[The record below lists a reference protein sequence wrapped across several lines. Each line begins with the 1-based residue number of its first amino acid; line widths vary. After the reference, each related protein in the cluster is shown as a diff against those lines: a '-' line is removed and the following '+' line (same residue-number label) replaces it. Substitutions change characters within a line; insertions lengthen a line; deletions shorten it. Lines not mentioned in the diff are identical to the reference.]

1 MENVMASKEVIDFIM
16 FGYILSK
23 VRAMLMYPVKDLPW
37 PA

>member
-1 MENVMASKEVIDFIM
+1 MKDVMASREVINFIM

>member
-1 MENVMASKEVIDFIM
+1 MTFVMTSKEVTVFIM